1 MVVRMLG
8 IMTCQILGWVVLL
21 GDNLSMTSWARG
33 LLNLTISIHR
43 EEQTITML
51 FTGSFI
57 LALMCSD
64 FGFVHETTI
73 FYWWWILWDFPPQ
86 IFVCLFTLG
95 KRNW

>member
-1 MVVRMLG
+1 MSNTRMG
-8 IMTCQILGWVVLL
+8 CFAWGQSFH
-21 GDNLSMTSWARG
+21 DFWARG

-73 FYWWWILWDFPPQ
+73 FYWWWILWDFSPQ